1 MDLGGRKIK
10 GCIRTMLQ
18 EGVIKLNIMRTY
30 GLIVKLHLQQGNFE
44 NIKEDGLWDGV
55 VKESTRICAVQ
66 PSIYEI

>member
-44 NIKEDGLWDGV
+44 NIKEDGLW
-55 VKESTRICAVQ
+55 E
-66 PSIYEI
+66 